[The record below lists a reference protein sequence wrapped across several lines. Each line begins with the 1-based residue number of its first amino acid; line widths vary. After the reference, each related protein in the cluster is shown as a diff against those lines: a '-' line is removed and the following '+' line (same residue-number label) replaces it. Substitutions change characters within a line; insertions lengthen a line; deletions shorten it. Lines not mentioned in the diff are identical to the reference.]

1 MTITQ
6 FADVQDASP
15 TPIPDDDPT
24 RVLYEG
30 YIRRAERS
38 LAVLLLGPGW
48 TMDGLS
54 RFDAD
59 LVADT
64 VADAV
69 VRRAANPRGY
79 SSETD
84 GDYSYRLEKG
94 VDGWW
99 WPAEWRELFGL
110 AATRPAPVGTIPV
123 GLTCSWRGW
132 AG

>member
-15 TPIPDDDPT
+15 TPIPDDAAT
-24 RVLYEG
+24 QVLYEG

-48 TMDGLS
+48 NEDGLS
-54 RFDAD
+54 RFDVS

-84 GDYSYRLEKG
+84 GDYSYRL
-94 VDGWW
+94 
-99 WPAEWRELFGL
+99 PR
-110 AATRPAPVGTIPV
+110 
-123 GLTCSWRGW
+123 C
-132 AG
+132 